1 MDKERSAQEG
11 LRQLPSTSQ
20 ASSTCFPPLGVDGER
35 PSEVASADGST
46 LGNLESADGRPQ
58 ERIDSNRHASSSPRC
73 TFGWLLHL
81 HELLEGKGLRSA
93 PQSLKVSRSSLR
105 HIVGKGGRMLRRIED
120 YTGSFISVSDC
131 DEQQGTVRV
140 WGGQGSLARVV
151 ILAISFGF
159 TSALDTISRNG
170 IMSLR
175 DVECPPIG

>member
-1 MDKERSAQEG
+1 MDKDRPAQEG
-11 LRQLPSTSQ
+11 LCKLPSTSQ
-20 ASSTCFPPLGVDGER
+20 ASSTYFPPLGADGER
-35 PSEVASADGST
+35 PSEAASADGST
-46 LGNLESADGRPQ
+46 LGNLGSADGRTE
-58 ERIDSNRHASSSPRC
+58 ERIHSHRHASSSPRC
-73 TFGWLLHL
+73 AFGWLLQL

-120 YTGSFISVSDC
+120 YTGSFISVTDC

-170 IMSLR
+170 ITSLR

>member
-1 MDKERSAQEG
+1 MDKERPDQEG
-11 LRQLPSTSQ
+11 LRTLPSTSQ
-20 ASSTCFPPLGVDGER
+20 ASSTSFPPFGVDGER
-35 PSEVASADGST
+35 PSEAASADGYT
-46 LGNLESADGRPQ
+46 LEHQESADGQPQ
-58 ERIDSNRHASSSPRC
+58 ERIHSHRHASSSPRC

-81 HELLEGKGLRSA
+81 HELLEGKGLRSS

-120 YTGSFISVSDC
+120 YTGSFISVTDC

-175 DVECPPIG
+175 DVERPSVL